1 MVILT
6 QRTEDQLEA
15 ARAATRKYRDIN
27 VAIADGFVPSSP
39 DVPGEGIHYA
49 NPTRQLDCNFHPARP
64 AILLYA
70 LLPGQT
76 QHQLVALEYA
86 IPYACM
92 AQSGPPPKGFAGSLD
107 VWHNDEPP
115 PFWTLDAWLFLKN
128 PDGVFAQGNSLIP

>member
-1 MVILT
+1 MVKLT

-15 ARAATRKYRDIN
+15 AKAATEKYRDIN
-27 VAIADGFVPSSP
+27 KAVADGFVAGSP
-39 DVPGEGIHYA
+39 DVPGEGIHYV
-49 NPTRQLDCNFHPARP
+49 NPGRLDCTFEAARP
-64 AILLYA
+64 EILLYA
-70 LLPGQT
+70 LLPGHT

-92 AQSGPPPKGFAGSLD
+92 PQTGPPPGGFAGSLD

-128 PDGVFAQGNSLIP
+128 PDGVFAQGNPRIP